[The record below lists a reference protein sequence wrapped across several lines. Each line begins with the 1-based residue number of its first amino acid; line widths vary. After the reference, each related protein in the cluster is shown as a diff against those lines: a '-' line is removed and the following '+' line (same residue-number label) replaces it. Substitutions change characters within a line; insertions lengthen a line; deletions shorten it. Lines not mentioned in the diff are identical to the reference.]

1 MTDINHILEKPYVD
15 KGSYTV
21 PDGYFNT
28 LHDRIMERV
37 DNCPA
42 TNDTNSN
49 IDTNSKVK
57 QGKLRLFSI
66 KPMFRYIAAACLVG
80 AISIIG
86 ISLFYHQSEK
96 QSLLVEQKDVST
108 DQYYNDCMEYAM
120 VDNDDIYMYLAEQ

>member
-37 DNCPA
+37 DNCSA
-42 TNDTNSN
+42 NNDTNS
-49 IDTNSKVK
+49 KEK

-66 KPMFRYIAAACLVG
+66 KIKPKFRYIAAACLIG
-80 AISIIG
+80 AISILG
-86 ISLFYHQSEK
+86 ISHFYHQPEK
-96 QSLLVEQKDVST
+96 QSLLVEQQEVNT